1 MTTLTRWNPFR
12 TAARFD
18 PTADFEDLFRSL
30 SLRPLVREME
40 NAVAD
45 LRIDVQEDDTAYRVK
60 IDVPGARKE
69 DIQVSVEG
77 NQVTIEAE
85 SKREEP
91 RENRKQ
97 IDTERYV
104 GKSYRAFG
112 LPQEVDSD
120 KCEAQY
126 ENGVLMLTLPKKRNG
141 QGKRLAIN

>member
-18 PTADFEDLFRSL
+18 PTADLEDLFRTL

-45 LRIDVQEDDTAYRVK
+45 LRMDVQEDETAYRVEV
-60 IDVPGARKE
+60 DVPGAKKE

-85 SKREEP
+85 VKREQT
-91 RENRKQ
+91 REDRKQ
-97 IDTERYV
+97 LHTERYI

-126 ENGVLMLTLPKKRNG
+126 EGGVLTLTLPKKGSG
-141 QGKRLAIN
+141 QGKRLTIS